1 MVKNSKKQ
9 EYADQME
16 VTAKKVLKVFGFVIL
31 GITVVIG
38 IGFVVKW
45 LWNSLMPE
53 LFGLKEIT
61 YWQGVGLLVLIKIFF
76 GGISGNSSSKNSDS
90 KSGEVKGVI
99 GQAIHDEM
107 QQEFYKE
114 YDKKH
119 TEEHSASGNVD
130 QEKLYEK
137 WWAEEG
143 EKKFEE
149 FLDKIEKEEL

>member
-1 MVKNSKKQ
+1 MGNHNKKQ

-16 VTAKKVLKVFGFVIL
+16 AIAKKVLKVIGFVIL

-61 YWQGVGLLVLIKIFF
+61 YWQGVGILILSKIFF
-76 GGISGNSSSKNSDS
+76 GGISSNSSSKNCDS
-90 KSGEVKGVI
+90 NSGKVKGVI
-99 GQAIHDEM
+99 GKAIHEEM

-114 YDKKH
+114 YEKKQ
-119 TEEHSASGNVD
+119 TEEHSTSENID
-130 QEKLYEK
+130 QDKLYEK

-143 EKKFEE
+143 EKKFEDYLE
-149 FLDKIEKEEL
+149 KIEKDE